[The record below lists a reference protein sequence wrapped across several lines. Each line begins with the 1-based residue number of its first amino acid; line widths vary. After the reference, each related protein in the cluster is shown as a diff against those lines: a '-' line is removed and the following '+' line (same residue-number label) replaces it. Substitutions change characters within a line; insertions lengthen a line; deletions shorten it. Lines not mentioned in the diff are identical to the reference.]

1 LNEGRGEKMSKSDK
15 EYEIR
20 MAGMINALNIVK
32 TKGVEELEKEIRKR
46 NLLKADIAISSK
58 KIDG

>member
-1 LNEGRGEKMSKSDK
+1 MSKSDK